1 MTSTPVLLFI
11 GCGNM
16 GSAIIGGA
24 LQHVAGA
31 RIVAIDPDLDRA
43 RSLLRPGAKV
53 ELHADAAAI
62 SDLRADL
69 VILGVKP
76 QGFAS
81 LSAEI
86 MAAMRRSP
94 TVSIMAGIALD
105 RLQAALAPAPVIRV
119 MPNLPAMVGKGMSV
133 GCTSAPLPDEL
144 RGLIEAVFG
153 AIGRFTWSTDEAAF
167 ERANPV
173 FACGPGFV
181 FAMAEQMILAAVAQ
195 GVPPEQADLLVRQ
208 TFLGAAQM
216 LADDPRGA
224 AGLKRA
230 VSSPG
235 GTTLAGLAVVEA
247 ADALP
252 KLFPQMLQAAHNRAL
267 ELSREGV

>member
-1 MTSTPVLLFI
+1 MTSAPVLLFI

-24 LQHVAGA
+24 LKHVAGT
-31 RIVAIDPDLDRA
+31 RVIAIDPDLTRA
-43 RSLLRPGAKV
+43 RSLLPADAKI
-53 ELHADAAAI
+53 ELHADAAALA
-62 SDLRADL
+62 DLNADL

-81 LSAEI
+81 LSPEM
-86 MAAMRRSP
+86 MATMRRSP

-105 RLQAALAPAPVIRV
+105 RLQATLAPAPVIRV
-119 MPNLPAMVGKGMSV
+119 MPNLAAMIGKGMSV
-133 GCTSAPLPDEL
+133 GCTTTPLPDTL
-144 RGLIEAVFG
+144 RTLIEAVFG
-153 AIGRFTWSTDEAAF
+153 AIGQFIWSTDEAAF

-181 FAMAEQMILAAVAQ
+181 FAMAEQMILAAEAQ

-208 TFLGAAQM
+208 TFLGAAHM
-216 LADDPRGA
+216 LAQDPRGA

-235 GTTLAGLAVVEA
+235 GTTLAGLSVIEA

-252 KLFPQMLQAAHNRAL
+252 KLFLQMLQAAQTRAL
-267 ELSREGV
+267 ELSREGI